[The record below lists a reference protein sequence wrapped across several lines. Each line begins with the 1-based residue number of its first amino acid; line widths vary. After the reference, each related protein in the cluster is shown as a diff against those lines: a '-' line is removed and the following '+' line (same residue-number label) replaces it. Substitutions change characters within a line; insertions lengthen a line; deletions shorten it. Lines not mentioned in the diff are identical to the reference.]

1 MRKQRKGKALPE
13 DAAGD
18 VPGGRA
24 ESRLRQF
31 EAMRGLAP
39 SRPASEPANPQRKT
53 TAKHP
58 ASKGK
63 R

>member
-24 ESRLRQF
+24 EARLRQF
-31 EAMRGLAP
+31 EAMRGLPP
-39 SRPASEPANPQRKT
+39 SRPASPPAGPKRKT
-53 TAKHP
+53 TTKRS
-58 ASKGK
+58 ASKEK
-63 R
+63 S